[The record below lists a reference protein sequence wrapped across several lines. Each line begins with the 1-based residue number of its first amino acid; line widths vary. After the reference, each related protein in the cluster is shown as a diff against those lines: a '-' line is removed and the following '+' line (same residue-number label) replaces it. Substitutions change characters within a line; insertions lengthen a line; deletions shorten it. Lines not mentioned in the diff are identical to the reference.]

1 MTLAFEFKR
10 RARHVVGPVIGCLLL
25 GYFVFHSIEGDRGIH
40 AWRALDSKIEIAEA
54 KLAVLKGKRESLEKK
69 VSMLHPDSIDRD
81 LLTEQA
87 RRDDFVISGMSA
99 TETVKPVGAAQQ
111 TIDAMHKNAKT
122 RAISIASNNN

>member
-1 MTLAFEFKR
+1 MADMPTIVGDYSQGTFTERDLEPFDGIVFDA
-10 RARHVVGPVIGCLLL
+10 AR
-25 GYFVFHSIEGDRGIH
+25 
-40 AWRALDSKIEIAEA
+40 IEIAEA

-87 RRDDFVISGMSA
+87 RRVLNYLDQDDFVISGMSA
-99 TETVKPVGAAQQ
+99 TETVKPVGAVQQ
-111 TIDAMHKNAKT
+111 TIDAMHKNAKL